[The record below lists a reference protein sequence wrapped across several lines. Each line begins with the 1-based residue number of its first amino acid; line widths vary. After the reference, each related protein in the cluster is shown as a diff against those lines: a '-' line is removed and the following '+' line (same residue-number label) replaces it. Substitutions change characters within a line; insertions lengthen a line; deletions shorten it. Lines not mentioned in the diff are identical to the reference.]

1 MIRKALNRYRHHQR
15 QLLDAIRVSQIRLNR
30 KAWPCYKK
38 KFLLAGCESSGTSII
53 SRLLFANAKMRFLA
67 EGAETWVWQA
77 YMSIYQ
83 GQTRLRDY
91 PRLQI
96 FDAIKVPGFAAI
108 LDKFAEEFP
117 NTCIVYLVRDPRDVV
132 VSAMKTWRVTDREGL
147 KAIPWVA
154 ETWLGTTSSDPV
166 VRLAMRWKTY
176 LEVSLRVPGVVY
188 VRYEDF
194 CANKVAYTMSLATRL
209 NLEVDEEWV
218 RSRCDEQACHG
229 SVRSYE
235 PQGPGGY
242 RRGILSKDDLR
253 RIEMVCGEY
262 MAQWNYDLG

>member
-1 MIRKALNRYRHHQR
+1 
-15 QLLDAIRVSQIRLNR
+15 
-30 KAWPCYKK
+30 
-38 KFLLAGCESSGTSII
+38 
-53 SRLLFANAKMRFLA
+53 MRFLA

-108 LDKFAEEFP
+108 LDKFVEEFP
-117 NTCIVYLVRDPRDVV
+117 NTCIVYMVRDPRDVV

-166 VRLAMRWKTY
+166 VRLAVRWKTY

-194 CANKVAYTMSLATRL
+194 CANKVVYTMSLATRL
-209 NLEVDEEWV
+209 NLEVDKEWV
-218 RSRCDEQACHG
+218 RARCDEQACG
-229 SVRSYE
+229 RSVRSYRPE
-235 PQGPGGY
+235 GPGGY
-242 RRGILSKDDLR
+242 RRGILSEDDVR
-253 RIEMVCGEY
+253 RIEMLCGEY
-262 MAQWNYDLG
+262 MTKWDYDLG